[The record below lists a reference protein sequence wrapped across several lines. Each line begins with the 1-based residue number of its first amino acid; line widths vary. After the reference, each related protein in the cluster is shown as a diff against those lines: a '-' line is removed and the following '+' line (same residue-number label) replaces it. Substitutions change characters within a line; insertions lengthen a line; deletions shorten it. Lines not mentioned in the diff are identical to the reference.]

1 MSGRR
6 WPAVPDLRGGV
17 LVIDKRAGLTSHD
30 VVHIVRRALGGA
42 RVGHTGTLDPFA
54 TGVLALVVGRATRLA
69 RFFAEADKEYFAQVR
84 LGSATDTY
92 DATGT
97 VTFTRPAA
105 VPLPDAAAVAA
116 VLAGME
122 GEQAQVPPPF
132 SAKKAGGVPAY
143 ERARRGDRV
152 ELPPVRVR
160 AHRLEVERLEGDG
173 LDLRVRCSAG
183 YYVRALAHDLGAALG
198 VGAHLA
204 GLRRLRSG
212 AYRIEESV
220 DLELVLREPDR
231 SLERLIP
238 LEALLPEVPAITLT
252 AEGERRV
259 RHGLAVGPGH
269 ARQWADPP
277 PRVRL
282 LDPGGL
288 LLAIA
293 ERQAGGLLHP
303 GLVVG

>member
-1 MSGRR
+1 M
-6 WPAVPDLRGGV
+6 
-17 LVIDKRAGLTSHD
+17 
-30 VVHIVRRALGGA
+30 
-42 RVGHTGTLDPFA
+42 GHTGTLDPFA

-69 RFFAEADKEYFAQVR
+69 RFFAEADKEYLAQVR

-97 VTFTRPAA
+97 ATVIRPDS

-116 VLAGME
+116 VLARME
-122 GEQAQVPPPF
+122 GEGGQVPPPF

-143 ERARRGDRV
+143 ERARRGDVV
-152 ELPPVRVR
+152 ELPPVNVR
-160 AHRLEVERLEGDG
+160 ADRIELVRLDEEE
-173 LDLRVRCSAG
+173 LDLRVQCSAG
-183 YYVRALAHDLGAALG
+183 YYVRSLAHDLGAALG

-212 AYRIEESV
+212 SFGIDEAV
-220 DLELVLREPDR
+220 DLELVLREPPR
-231 SLERLIP
+231 ALERLVP
-238 LEALLPEVPAITLT
+238 LEALLPELPAITLT
-252 AEGERRV
+252 TEGERRV

-269 ARQWADPP
+269 ARQWVDPP

-282 LDPGGL
+282 LEPGGL
-288 LLAIA
+288 LVAIA